1 MSTTESPGGESLQ
14 DRITARLAQMSR
26 AERKVAEY
34 LQANSRVAIFATAEQ
49 IAAAAGTS
57 DATVVRTARTLG
69 YSGLLEL
76 RHSLT
81 QQVVQATSP
90 SRHLPEPADQDG
102 ARPVSLLAHVF
113 DEATERLADT
123 LRRTSEKEFE
133 RAVEILDGAEEV
145 LAFGIGPSEMVARYL
160 AVRLGRIGRRGRATG
175 ATGFRLA
182 DDLLTLGPGDIVV
195 LYSPSRLIAEIE
207 VVLDHAEAVGAR
219 AMLITDTLGSV
230 FADRVDVVLPAGR
243 SVTGAIGEG
252 LTSQV
257 LTDALLLALTTRDE
271 ARATTRSELL
281 TALRSELSQTGN
293 RGHGRHEARRRQQ
306 HEKGTH

>member
-1 MSTTESPGGESLQ
+1 MSTTESSGDESLQ
-14 DRITARLAQMSR
+14 DRITARLARMSR

-34 LQANSRVAIFATAEQ
+34 LQANSRLAIFATAEQ

-90 SRHLPEPADQDG
+90 SRELPEPADQDG
-102 ARPVSLLAHVF
+102 ESASLLAHVF
-113 DEATERLADT
+113 TEATERLVDT
-123 LRRTSEKEFE
+123 LRRISEKEFA
-133 RAVEILDGAEEV
+133 RAVEILDDAEEV
-145 LAFGIGPSEMVARYL
+145 LAYGIGPSEMVARYL

-182 DDLLTLGPGDIVV
+182 DDLLALGPRDVVV
-195 LYSPSRLIAEIE
+195 LYLPSRLIAEIE

-219 AMLITDTLGSV
+219 TVLVTDTLGSV

-243 SVTGAIGEG
+243 SLTGAIGEG
-252 LTSQV
+252 VTSQV
-257 LTDALLLALTTRDE
+257 LTDALLLALATRDE
-271 ARATTRSELL
+271 SRATARSELL
-281 TALRSELSQTGN
+281 TALRSELSPTGN
-293 RGHGRHEARRRQQ
+293 RGHGRHGTRRRQQ